1 MQKDKSINLN
11 GTLKKSDRK
20 LCQNKFKLLTILLF
34 VFLLQQ
40 CSCIS
45 FCVYK
50 SFFENEI
57 FKSNYQNVFFLFRL
71 NSRAMLVIK
80 KKIKIENKLR
90 KSIYI

>member
-57 FKSNYQNVFFLFRL
+57 FKSNYQNVFFLISFEL
-71 NSRAMLVIK
+71 ESYVSYQ